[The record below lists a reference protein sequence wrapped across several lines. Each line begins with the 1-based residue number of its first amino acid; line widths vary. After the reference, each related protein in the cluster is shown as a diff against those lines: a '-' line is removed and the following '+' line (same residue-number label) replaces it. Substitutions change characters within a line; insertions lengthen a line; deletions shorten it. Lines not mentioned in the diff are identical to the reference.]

1 MPITLEQ
8 FVHTPRIAYFSMEI
22 GLRSEIPTYSG
33 GLGMLAGDT
42 LRSAADLSIPLVGVT
57 LASRN
62 GYFRQV
68 LDEFGRQTELPDP
81 WEPGDWAI
89 PLPAK
94 ISVPVADR
102 DVWVQ
107 AWLYGLSGASGY
119 QVPVLLLDTQLP
131 ENGPEDRRI
140 TDQLYGDGIEYRL
153 TQEIVLGIG
162 GARMLQALGFKV
174 HTYHMNEGH
183 SALLALELL
192 RRDERRPDRMEP
204 NGDVY
209 DTARV
214 REQCLFTTHT
224 PVEAGHDQ
232 FDYPLVDRLL
242 ARFMDLNEI
251 RRLAGNQR
259 LNMTRLALRLS
270 GYVNGVAKTHA
281 EVSRQMFPEVHV
293 HAVTNGVHP
302 GTWTAPAVQR
312 LFDRYIPAW
321 RFEPDMLVRADQ
333 IPPQETWSAHT
344 EAKAALLDAVRRL
357 TGVSLDPE
365 VATLGFARRMTA
377 YKRPDLLFS
386 DLGRLK
392 AIAQRHPIQIV
403 MAGKAHPNDS
413 GGKALIERLFRM
425 RDELSGAIR
434 MVFLPNYNMHLGHL
448 LTSGVDLWLNNPL
461 RPLEASGTS
470 GMKAAFNGVP
480 NLSVLDGWW
489 MEGCIEGVTGWA
501 VGNGGGA
508 ESNGG
513 DAQALYATLENKVLP
528 LFYEDR
534 AGWIRVMQG
543 AIAKN
548 AYYFNSHRMMRRY
561 ATAAYIR

>member
-1 MPITLEQ
+1 MATTLEQ

-33 GLGMLAGDT
+33 GLGVLAGDT
-42 LRSAADLSIPLVGVT
+42 LRSAADLAIPLVGVT
-57 LASRN
+57 LTSRL
-62 GYFRQV
+62 GFFRQV
-68 LDEFGRQTELPDP
+68 LDEAGRQSELPDP
-81 WEPGDWAI
+81 WEPGNWAV

-107 AWLYGLSGASGY
+107 AWLYVLSGASEY
-119 QVPVLLLDTQLP
+119 QIPVLLLDTALP
-131 ENGPEDRRI
+131 ENSPEDQHI
-140 TDQLYGDGIEYRL
+140 TDQLYGDGTEYRL

-162 GARMLQALGFKV
+162 GARMLQALGFRIN
-174 HTYHMNEGH
+174 TYHMNEGH
-183 SALLALELL
+183 SALLPLELL
-192 RRDERRPDRMEP
+192 RREKHRPDRQDPAGE
-204 NGDVY
+204 VY
-209 DTARV
+209 DVARV

-232 FDYPLVDRLL
+232 FDYGLVERLL
-242 ARFMDLNEI
+242 MRFMSLDEI
-251 RRLAGNQR
+251 RRLTGNQH
-259 LNMTRLALRLS
+259 LNMTHLALRLS

-281 EVSRQMFPEVHV
+281 AVSRRMFPDHQV
-293 HAVTNGVHP
+293 HAITNGVHP
-302 GTWTAPAVQR
+302 GTWTSGPMQE
-312 LFDRYIPAW
+312 LFDHHIPGW
-321 RFEPDMLVRADQ
+321 RHEPSLLVRADQ
-333 IPPQETWSAHT
+333 IPPQEIRAAHA
-344 EAKAALLDAVRRL
+344 ESKQVLMDAVRRL
-357 TGVSLDPE
+357 TGVTLDPD

-386 DLGRLK
+386 DLARLK
-392 AIAQRHPIQIV
+392 AIASQWPLQIV
-403 MAGKAHPNDS
+403 MAGKAHPRDA

-425 RDELSGAIR
+425 KTELSGSVR

-448 LTSGVDLWLNNPL
+448 LTSGVDLWVNNPL

-470 GMKAAFNGVP
+470 GMKAALNGVP

-489 MEGCIEGVTGWA
+489 SEGCIEGVTGWA
-501 VGNGGGA
+501 VGNGEGA

-513 DAQALYATLENKVLP
+513 DAEALYTTLKEKVLP
-528 LFYEDR
+528 LYYDDR
-534 AGWIRVMQG
+534 SGWARVMLG

-548 AYYFNSHRMMRRY
+548 AYFFNSHRMMRRY